1 MLIYN
6 IREAT
11 ERVVLRPMQAGLFLY
26 SKISSFEQQSH
37 YFEVKYKYG
46 VINDD
51 DGLPKVFDKAAIYGC
66 E

>member
-1 MLIYN
+1 MRLYN
-6 IREAT
+6 IREAP
-11 ERVVLRPMQAGLFLY
+11 ERVLSRLMQAGLFLS
-26 SKISSFEQQSH
+26 SKMSSFEQQSH